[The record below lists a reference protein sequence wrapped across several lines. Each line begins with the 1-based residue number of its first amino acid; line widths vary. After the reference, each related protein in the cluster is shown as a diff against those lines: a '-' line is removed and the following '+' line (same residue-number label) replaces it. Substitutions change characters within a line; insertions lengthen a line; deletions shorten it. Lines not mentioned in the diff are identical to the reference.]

1 MLHNGAII
9 LLICADATPRI
20 GTGHIMR
27 CLALAQAARLRGIA
41 VRFACKIAV
50 PWVRDRL
57 LKEGIPFTEV
67 QGEVPM
73 TEAPADVLA
82 RWAGMPTPTWVI
94 FDGYHFGLDCQQAVR
109 AAGSKLMVID
119 DYAHLPEYSCDIL
132 LNQNVGAE
140 KFAYI
145 GDIGQK
151 LLGPRYVL
159 LRQEFFKA
167 RERARRRV
175 FPSIPKK
182 ILVTLGGGDFI
193 NFLEKIASELC
204 LPQLKGR
211 KVRVIQGA
219 MSKDRIKTAF
229 AACPASLEVLPR
241 IDDMP
246 TLLLDTDL
254 CITAGG
260 STCWELCCLGVPF
273 LTVEVAENQHGIVT
287 ELEIMSIANQ
297 FTKDVFL
304 KKLHEQ
310 HYKCIINDNIL
321 QNKNLISVIFQNM
334 A

>member
-1 MLHNGAII
+1 MNTSVV
-9 LLICADATPRI
+9 ICADAAPRI

-27 CLALAQAARLRGIA
+27 CLALAQAARLRGIT

-57 LKEGIPFTEV
+57 LKEDIPFTEV
-67 QGEVPM
+67 PGEVPM

-82 RWAGMPTPTWVI
+82 RWAEMPAPSWVI
-94 FDGYHFGLDCQQAVR
+94 FDGYHFGHDCQQAVR
-109 AAGSKLMVID
+109 AAGYKLMVID

-132 LNQNVGAE
+132 LNQNMGAE
-140 KFAYI
+140 KFTYI

-167 RERARRRV
+167 RERARRRA

-182 ILVTLGGGDFI
+182 ILITLGGGDFI

-219 MSKDRIKTAF
+219 MSKGRIKTAF
-229 AACPASLEVLPR
+229 AACPASLKVLPR

-246 TLLLDTDL
+246 ALLLDTDL

-287 ELEIMSIANQ
+287 GLETMSIANQ
-297 FTKDVFL
+297 FTRDEFL
-304 KKLHEQ
+304 KKLHGQ
-310 HYKCIINDNIL
+310 HYKSMINDNML
-321 QNKNLISVIFQNM
+321 QNKDFISLIFQHM
-334 A
+334 V